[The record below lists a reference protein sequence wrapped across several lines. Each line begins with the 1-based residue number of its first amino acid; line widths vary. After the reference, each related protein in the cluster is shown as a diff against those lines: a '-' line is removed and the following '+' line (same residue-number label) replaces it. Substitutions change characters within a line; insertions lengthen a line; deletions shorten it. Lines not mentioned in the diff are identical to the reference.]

1 MEPYGSISAEG
12 VVVILGMIK
21 VQEAEAET

>member
-1 MEPYGSISAEG
+1 MEPYSSISAEG